1 MSQYFVIHPKT
12 AQKRLIQRAVQIIDK
27 GGLIVY
33 PTDSCYALG
42 CHIGDK
48 HAMQRIRRIRQVNE
62 KHHFTLVCRDLSE
75 LSTYAMVDN
84 SAYRLMKRCTPGPY
98 TFLLKATHEV
108 PRRLLSPKRRTIGL
122 RVPDH
127 AVALALCE
135 ELGGPLMSST
145 LILPGD
151 AEPMSDPQT
160 MRERLEHEVD
170 LVIDGGYCGVQ
181 ATTVINLT
189 TESPTIERQG
199 KGDTGWLVDAA

>member
-12 AQKRLIQRAVQIIDK
+12 AQKRLIQQAVQIIDR

-48 HAMQRIRRIRQVNE
+48 HAMQRIRRIRQVDE

-127 AVALALCE
+127 AVALQLCE

-145 LILPGD
+145 LILPGE
-151 AEPMSDPQT
+151 AEPMSDPQA